1 MVRQAGELSRGAVFP
16 ASLCSR
22 VWIIGARNIPRGPS
36 LLGHAGDE
44 AMPTLGIDPDK
55 VCYLITLARQFQV
68 KVEPAVADPGSNM
81 TDDGFREILEDRAD
95 DPVVIEMRQFL
106 TDLNV
111 EEYCNLL
118 ALMWVG
124 RGDFDA
130 EIWDEALAEAEALR
144 SERGP
149 DYLIGTPLLSD
160 HLEEG
165 LEELG
170 YSCDETDGR
179 L

>member
-1 MVRQAGELSRGAVFP
+1 MP
-16 ASLCSR
+16 A
-22 VWIIGARNIPRGPS
+22 
-36 LLGHAGDE
+36 
-44 AMPTLGIDPDK
+44 LGIDPDK

-68 KVEPAVADPGSNM
+68 RVEPAVADPGSNM
-81 TDDGFREILEDRAD
+81 ADDGFRGILVDQPD
-95 DPVVIEMRQFL
+95 DPVVIEMRQVL

-111 EEYCNLL
+111 EEYRNLL

-124 RGDFDA
+124 RGDYDMEA
-130 EIWDEALAEAEALR
+130 WDEALAEAEALR
-144 SERGP
+144 GERGP
-149 DYLIGTPLLSD
+149 EYLIGTPLLSD

-170 YSCDETDGR
+170 YSCEATDSR

>member
-1 MVRQAGELSRGAVFP
+1 
-16 ASLCSR
+16 
-22 VWIIGARNIPRGPS
+22 
-36 LLGHAGDE
+36 
-44 AMPTLGIDPDK
+44 MPTLGIDPDK
-55 VCYLITLARQFQV
+55 VCYLITLARQFQA
-68 KVEPAVADPGSNM
+68 KVEPVEADPGSNM
-81 TDDGFREILEDRAD
+81 ADDGFREILEDYAD

-111 EEYCNLL
+111 EEYRNLL
-118 ALMWVG
+118 AVMWVG
-124 RGDFDA
+124 RGDYDA
-130 EIWDEALAEAEALR
+130 EEWDDALTEAEAVR
-144 SERGP
+144 AERGP

-170 YSCDETDGR
+170 YSCEETDSG

>member
-1 MVRQAGELSRGAVFP
+1 
-16 ASLCSR
+16 
-22 VWIIGARNIPRGPS
+22 
-36 LLGHAGDE
+36 
-44 AMPTLGIDPDK
+44 
-55 VCYLITLARQFQV
+55 
-68 KVEPAVADPGSNM
+68 VEVDPGSNM
-81 TDDGFREILEDRAD
+81 ADDGFREILEDYAD

-111 EEYCNLL
+111 EEYRNLL
-118 ALMWVG
+118 AVMWVG
-124 RGDFDA
+124 RGDYDA
-130 EIWDEALAEAEALR
+130 EEWDDALTEAEAVR
-144 SERGP
+144 AERGP

-170 YSCDETDGR
+170 YSCEETDSG

>member
-1 MVRQAGELSRGAVFP
+1 
-16 ASLCSR
+16 
-22 VWIIGARNIPRGPS
+22 
-36 LLGHAGDE
+36 
-44 AMPTLGIDPDK
+44 MPTLAIDPDK
-55 VCYLITLARQFQV
+55 VCYLITLARQFQA
-68 KVEPAVADPGSNM
+68 KVEPVEVDPGSNM
-81 TDDGFREILEDRAD
+81 ADDGFREILEDYAD
-95 DPVVIEMRQFL
+95 DPVVVEMRQFL

-111 EEYCNLL
+111 EEYRNLL
-118 ALMWVG
+118 AVMWIG

-130 EIWDEALAEAEALR
+130 EGWDDALTEAEAVR
-144 SERGP
+144 TERGP

-170 YSCDETDGR
+170 YSCEETDSG

>member
-1 MVRQAGELSRGAVFP
+1 
-16 ASLCSR
+16 
-22 VWIIGARNIPRGPS
+22 
-36 LLGHAGDE
+36 
-44 AMPTLGIDPDK
+44 MPTLGIDPDK
-55 VCYLITLARQFQV
+55 VCYLITLARQFEV
-68 KVEPAVADPGSNM
+68 KVEPADVEPGSNQV
-81 TDDGFREILEDRAD
+81 DDGFLQVLEDHAG

-111 EEYCNLL
+111 EEYRNLL

-124 RGDFDA
+124 RGDYDV
-130 EIWDEALAEAEALR
+130 EEWDEALAEAEALR
-144 SERGP
+144 IERGP

-160 HLEEG
+160 HLEAG

-170 YSCDETDGR
+170 YSCEATDSG